1 MLSSPVQSAMKHVFL
16 AASLERHETRFSCYI
31 SKIFRIV
38 ITDQFSSNSKP
49 LNLKLRAEG
58 TFNPVQRA
66 DERQLLN
73 SREQTSTGFHRE
85 IAVTFALAYMGRPKT
100 KEDPGKTHK
109 APAVK

>member
-1 MLSSPVQSAMKHVFL
+1 MKHVFL
-16 AASLERHETRFSCYI
+16 ALFPKTLET
-31 SKIFRIV
+31 V

-73 SREQTSTGFHRE
+73 SREQTSTGFHQK
-85 IAVTFALAYMGRPKT
+85 IAMTFALAYMDRPKT
-100 KEDPGKTHK
+100 KEDPGVTHK